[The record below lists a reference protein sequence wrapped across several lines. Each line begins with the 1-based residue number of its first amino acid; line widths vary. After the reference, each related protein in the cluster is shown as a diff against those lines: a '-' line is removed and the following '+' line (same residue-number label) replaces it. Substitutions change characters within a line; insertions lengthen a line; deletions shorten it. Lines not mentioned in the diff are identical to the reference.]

1 MASPRHQVY
10 SWEQTWEQMP
20 KESRMKGLT
29 DTKIKTFTTPGRYG
43 DRIPTLYLLVKSAT
57 RKTWVQ
63 RLTIQKTQHDLGLGP
78 WPVVTV
84 EDARR
89 KAMDNRRKR
98 YQGEKIIHGKRQAIG
113 VTFQEAA
120 DTVIRLNEPTWKH
133 GGKSAKLWRA
143 TLRNYVFP
151 VIGQR
156 PVAEITPSDVMAI
169 LDLIWTTKPETA
181 KRVKHRMSRTFKWAK
196 AQGLRAD
203 DPTDGIRE
211 ALPNTAT
218 LKQTLKMIPHD
229 HVAQA
234 IDTIKRS
241 GASRSTIR
249 CFEFQV
255 LTATRSGEVRLAEW
269 SEIDVT
275 KRMWVIPAARTKTGK
290 EHRVPLS
297 ARALA
302 LLKDARKAAGG
313 SPLIFPSARGKPL
326 SDATISKLVRENGI
340 NGVPHAI
347 ARACFRSWCADV
359 NVSREVAEACL
370 AHVVKGVEASYQRS
384 DLFERRRSVMQKW
397 SDYVS
402 GAPST
407 DVIPLHG

>member
-1 MASPRHQVY
+1 
-10 SWEQTWEQMP
+10 
-20 KESRMKGLT
+20 MKGLT
-29 DTKIKTFTTPGRYG
+29 DTKIKTLTTPGRYG

-78 WPVVTV
+78 WPLVTV

-98 YQGEKIIHGKRQAIG
+98 YHGEKLIHGKHQAIG
-113 VTFQEAA
+113 ITFQEAA
-120 DTVIRLNEPTWKH
+120 DTVIRLHKPTWKH

-143 TLRNYVFP
+143 TLRHYVFP

-156 PVAEITPSDVMAI
+156 PVAEITPSDVLGI
-169 LDLIWTTKPETA
+169 LDPIWTSKPETA

-203 DPTDGIRE
+203 DPTDGIIE

-234 IDTIKRS
+234 IDTIQRS
-241 GASRSTIR
+241 GASPSTIR

-275 KRMWVIPAARTKTGK
+275 KKMWIIPASRTKTGK

-297 ARALA
+297 SRACEILQEAQSKSVSA
-302 LLKDARKAAGG
+302 LV
-313 SPLIFPSARGKPL
+313 FPSPRGKAL

-397 SDYVS
+397 SDYVTDTTS
-402 GAPST
+402 A

>member
-1 MASPRHQVY
+1 
-10 SWEQTWEQMP
+10 MP
-20 KESRMKGLT
+20 KANLMNGLT
-29 DTKIKTFTTPGRYG
+29 DTKIKTLNTPGRYG

-84 EDARR
+84 EEARR

-98 YQGEKIIHGKRQAIG
+98 YHGEKLIHGQRQAIG
-113 VTFQEAA
+113 ITFQEAA
-120 DTVIRLNEPTWKH
+120 DTVIALHEPTWKN

-143 TLRNYVFP
+143 TLRNYAFP
-151 VIGQR
+151 VIGHK
-156 PVAEITPSDVMAI
+156 PVAEITPADVMRI
-169 LDLIWTTKPETA
+169 LDPIWTIKPETA
-181 KRVKHRMSRTFKWAK
+181 KRVKHRMSRTFNWAK

-203 DPTDGIRE
+203 DPTAGIRA

-218 LKQTLKMIPHD
+218 LKKSHKTIPHA

-234 IDTIKRS
+234 LETIRRS
-241 GASRSTIR
+241 GAAPSTIR

-255 LTATRSGEVRLAEW
+255 LTATRSGEVRLATWNEV
-269 SEIDVT
+269 DLK
-275 KRMWVIPAARTKTGK
+275 KRTWIIPAARTKTGK

-297 ARALA
+297 SRACEILRESPAKSESA
-302 LLKDARKAAGG
+302 LV
-313 SPLIFPSARGKPL
+313 FPSARGKAL

-347 ARACFRSWCADV
+347 ARVCFRSWCADV

-370 AHVVKGVEASYQRS
+370 AHVVKGVEGAYQRS
-384 DLFERRRSVMQKW
+384 DLFERRRSVMQQW
-397 SDYVS
+397 ADYIT
-402 GAPST
+402 GAPRA

>member
-1 MASPRHQVY
+1 
-10 SWEQTWEQMP
+10 
-20 KESRMKGLT
+20 
-29 DTKIKTFTTPGRYG
+29 
-43 DRIPTLYLLVKSAT
+43 IPTLYLLVKSAT

-84 EDARR
+84 EEARR

-98 YQGEKIIHGKRQAIG
+98 YHGEKLIHGKRQAIG
-113 VTFQEAA
+113 ITFQEAA
-120 DTVIRLNEPTWKH
+120 DTVITLNEPTWKH

-143 TLRNYVFP
+143 TLQNYVFP
-151 VIGQR
+151 AIGQR

-169 LDLIWTTKPETA
+169 LDPIWTSKPETA

-196 AQGLRAD
+196 AQGLRSD

-218 LKQTLKMIPHD
+218 LKQRFKSIPHQE
-229 HVAQA
+229 VAQA
-234 IDTIKRS
+234 ITAVQ
-241 GASRSTIR
+241 ASRAHRSTR
-249 CFEFQV
+249 LCFEFQV
-255 LTATRSGEVRLAEW
+255 LTATRSKEVRLAEW
-269 SEIDVT
+269 LEIDVT
-275 KRMWVIPAARTKTGK
+275 KRMWTIPAARTKTGK

-297 ARALA
+297 SRACEILRESQARSQSALV
-302 LLKDARKAAGG
+302 
-313 SPLIFPSARGKPL
+313 FPSARGKAL

-397 SDYVS
+397 ADYVS
-402 GAPST
+402 GAPSA